1 MATVDADGQVK
12 ATHATGPFGE
22 AIPGAVTPANTADGT
37 SWNYVGQHQ
46 KLTDLDTSGIAG
58 GIIQMGARVYVPTLG
73 RFLSVDAVEG
83 GTDNAYAYV
92 NDPVNGFDLDGNA
105 GWFDNIRKG
114 VQTAAK
120 WAWKNREGIAFAASI
135 ALMFVPGV
143 GPAVAV
149 ARVAILAHKG
159 IVAAKLGGAAVR
171 IAGSAGGKG
180 AGKVFTNAV
189 KNLAR
194 SKSPNCQFCS
204 KAAKEV
210 DHVMPRA
217 RGGNNT
223 IKNAQI
229 LCRSCNASKGAKN
242 FPKKL
247 PVTKKVTWFVKRV
260 IRR

>member
-180 AGKVFTNAV
+180 AGKLFTNAV
-189 KNLAR
+189 KNIAR
-194 SKSPNCQFCS
+194 GKSSNCQFCG

-210 DHVMPRA
+210 DHILPRS

-229 LCRSCNASKGAKN
+229 LCRTCNASKGARN

-247 PVTKKVTWFVKRV
+247 LVTQKIVWFMGRIVRK
-260 IRR
+260 